1 MNIFSL
7 ATLKSIFDFRL
18 NKTKQKTH
26 FISFQLKPASVKK
39 KTKRNRER
47 EREGARFKTEREQ
60 CDQMARLCVQF
71 WPFKAM

>member
-7 ATLKSIFDFRL
+7 AAFKSIFDFRL

-26 FISFQLKPASVKK
+26 FISFQLKPASVRKK
-39 KTKRNRER
+39 LKEIER
-47 EREGARFKTEREQ
+47 KREGARFKTEREQ